1 MYELNILIAIK
12 RMTIKKPRDFIY
24 ENYYRRIGFPE
35 TNRYYSI
42 NDQKKKDFFMLA
54 AKLKMHDP
62 SNTKEYYQSYL
73 KRKNAKL
80 GKATKNNYTAT
91 KNYQKLKYW

>member
-1 MYELNILIAIK
+1 MKTVIDELDFLKQTDIIQL
-12 RMTIKKPRDFIY
+12 TIR
-24 ENYYRRIGFPE
+24 
-35 TNRYYSI
+35 
-42 NDQKKKDFFMLA
+42 KKKDFFMLA

-80 GKATKNNYTAT
+80 GKATKNNYPAT